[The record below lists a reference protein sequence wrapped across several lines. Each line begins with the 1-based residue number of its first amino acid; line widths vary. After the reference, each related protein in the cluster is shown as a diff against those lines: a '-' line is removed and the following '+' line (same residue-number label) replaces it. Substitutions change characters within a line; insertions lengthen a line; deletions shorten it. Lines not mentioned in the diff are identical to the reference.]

1 MNLTREQ
8 FIGLAKKYTVIP
20 VYEELPS
27 DLETPVSAFLKLR
40 TGHYDFLFESVEGG
54 EKWARYSFLGTTP
67 RKIYR
72 YHDKE
77 LDVTTPDGKTETFP
91 CPDDAFAHLK
101 QDFAH
106 YTVYQDPALPRFFG
120 GVVGYLGYDL
130 VHAFEN
136 IPLENPKYK
145 DLPEYYL
152 FLTDCVVIFDSLSQT
167 MKLVNTLIIDENIK
181 DDEKAL
187 IEIYDQSITKINF
200 IKNKLAQPAQ
210 VPQEDVAM
218 APSELKMN
226 ITKNEFCEKVEK
238 AKEYIKSGDIFQVV
252 LSLNFEIAQNNRD
265 PISLYRAL
273 RRSNPSP
280 YMYYLRFNDLCV
292 VGASPEI
299 MVRLED
305 DKVEVRPIAGTRK
318 RGKDVPEDK
327 KLEQELIADPKE
339 RAEHIMLVDLGRN
352 DLGRV
357 AKTGSVVVGEREVV
371 ERYSHVMH
379 LVSHVSAELEKGL
392 NAFDVIKATFPA
404 GTLSGAPKIRSM
416 EIIEE
421 LENHSRGIYGGAIG
435 YISFTGN
442 TDLAIA
448 IRTAFYL
455 DQKVIVQA
463 GAGIVHDSNPESEFE
478 ECCNKARVVLEGL
491 GCYTDNELRT
501 TDYDL

>member
-1 MNLTREQ
+1 MNITREE
-8 FIGLAKKYTVIP
+8 FNKLAEEYTVIP
-20 VYEELPS
+20 VYETLPA

-40 TGHYDFLFESVEGG
+40 TGHFDFLFESVEGG

-72 YHDKE
+72 YSSQKIE
-77 LDVTTPDGKTETFP
+77 VSTPDGKTKTII
-91 CPDDAFAHLK
+91 CDDNIFAPL
-101 QDFAH
+101 QEEFASNQ
-106 YTVYQDPALPRFFG
+106 VYQDPELPRFFG
-120 GVVGYLGYDL
+120 GAVGYLGYDL
-130 VHAFEN
+130 VQAFEDITLKN
-136 IPLENPKYK
+136 SSYE

-167 MKLVNTLIIDENIK
+167 MKLVNTLMIDENIRG
-181 DDEKAL
+181 DEDAL
-187 IEIYDQSITKINF
+187 KEAYDQAITKINF
-200 IKNKLAQPAQ
+200 IKDKLAKPAR
-210 VPQEDVAM
+210 VPQEEALLHN
-218 APSELKMN
+218 SEPTMN
-226 ITKNEFCEKVEK
+226 ITKHNFCEQVAR

-252 LSLNFEIAQNNRD
+252 LSLNFEVAQNNRD

-273 RRSNPSP
+273 RRLNPSP

-305 DKVEVRPIAGTRK
+305 NKVEVRPIAGTRK
-318 RGKDVPEDK
+318 RGKDAQEDQ
-327 KLEQELIADPKE
+327 KLEQELKADPKE

-357 AKTGSVVVGEREVV
+357 AKTGSIVVDEKEIV

-379 LVSHVSAELEKGL
+379 LVSHVSGELAANK

-404 GTLSGAPKIRSM
+404 GTLSGAPKIRAM

-435 YISFTGN
+435 YISYSGN

-448 IRTAFYL
+448 IRTAVL
-455 DQKVIVQA
+455 HKEKIIIQA
-463 GAGIVHDSNPESEFE
+463 GAGIVHDSDPEFEYE
-478 ECCNKARVVLEGL
+478 ECCNKARGVLDALKSSTDNGQRS
-491 GCYTDNELRT
+491 TDNEL
-501 TDYDL
+501 